1 MSHLMDL
8 PLVHNYRGRNFIVKF
23 GWQKPNDQIPAAA
36 RVVIEG
42 DIKGLGEIAFE
53 LAGPWDDYQQAA
65 SEAIRAAEDWVDQH
79 KGVPDFRT
87 ETAEITAANGER
99 SHGLEQPQLRC

>member
-42 DIKGLGEIAFE
+42 DIEGLGEIAFE

-65 SEAIRAAEDWVDQH
+65 SEAIRAAEDWLDQH
-79 KGVPDFRT
+79 QRG
-87 ETAEITAANGER
+87 A
-99 SHGLEQPQLRC
+99 